1 MISQTWAEW
10 IAPNPSTMR
19 LSIGPVQSVL
29 AIKYYDTNNTFQTD
43 NLSNYLVMGTPSHKI
58 VKPKSGYSWPTV
70 FVRDDAIK
78 IVYAVGYDIAA
89 SDVPQTVRHAL
100 MMLVGYYNEN
110 HESELN
116 RRITFYYICV
126 FIYLNNLFFI
136 KRPVKF
142 NKSIGLPRLIKR
154 LLKSL

>member
-1 MISQTWAEW
+1 
-10 IAPNPSTMR
+10 
-19 LSIGPVQSVL
+19 
-29 AIKYYDTNNTFQTD
+29 
-43 NLSNYLVMGTPSHKI
+43 MGTPSHKI